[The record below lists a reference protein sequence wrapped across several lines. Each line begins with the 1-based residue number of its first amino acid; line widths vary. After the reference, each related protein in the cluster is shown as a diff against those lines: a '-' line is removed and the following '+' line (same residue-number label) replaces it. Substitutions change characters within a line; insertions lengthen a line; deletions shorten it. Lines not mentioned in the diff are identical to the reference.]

1 MRVSIG
7 VLSVIG
13 LLGVGSLEAQELRA
27 DSWKWYFGV
36 NGGGSMVQTQT
47 QDYTMFPSVGAHIMV
62 VGKRGGVMLSFDE
75 SFGDQELSAFAFI
88 YQVETTTIVDDQPV
102 VDTVDV
108 FASHSAGF
116 DRVRKYTGSMMA
128 FPIRAKLEPYL
139 GVGFGLM
146 HTVGTRIESDVPT
159 LIEAIKADSVLNVRN
174 STGFGTFVGGLQYGA
189 GSPVVVYGQY
199 QITTSPSGGNLLT
212 GPTHSF
218 QFGLRFRLGRAK
230 EDIKGGGY

>member
-1 MRVSIG
+1 MRLSIG

-13 LLGVGSLEAQELRA
+13 LLGAGSLEAQQQLRA

-47 QDYTMFPSVGAHIMV
+47 QDYSMFPSVGAHIMV

-88 YQVETTTIVDDQPV
+88 YQMVNTTG
-102 VDTVDV
+102 DTVDV

-116 DRVRKYTGSMMA
+116 DRVRKYTAGMMA
-128 FPIRAKLEPYL
+128 FPIQAQLEPYL

-146 HTVGTRIESDVPT
+146 HTVGTRIESDIPNLT
-159 LIEAIKADSVLNVRN
+159 EAIVADQVLNERN

-199 QITTSPSGGNLLT
+199 QITTSPAGGNLLT